1 MAFTKAE
8 RLRQLPPYL
17 FAEIDR
23 LKAELIAKGVDVINL
38 GVGDPDL
45 PTPDHII
52 EALAV
57 AAKDPANHQYPSYSG
72 MNDFRVSVAKWYG
85 RRFGVELDPVSEV
98 LTLIGSKEGLA
109 HLPLAFINPGDLALT
124 PSPAYPVYHI
134 ATMFAGGESWF
145 MPLVKENEF
154 LPDLDAIP
162 VDVARR
168 ARLLFI
174 NYPNNPTGAVA
185 GRDFF
190 ERVVRFAKEYDI
202 IVCHDAAYTEMA
214 FGGYKP
220 MSFLEVPGAKE
231 VGIEFHSLSK
241 TYNMTG
247 WRLGFVV
254 GNREVVG
261 GLGQIKSNIDSGAF
275 NAVQWAGIRALEGD
289 QAPVAEMQRIYGER
303 RDILIA
309 GLRKAG
315 LDPETPKATFYV
327 WCPTPPGFTSKE
339 FTSLLLR
346 EAGIVTTPGSG
357 FGDPGEGYVRMAL
370 TVSAER
376 IREAVER
383 ILKLSFDRTPASGK
397 SGNRPG

>member
-1 MAFTKAE
+1 MGFTKAE

-23 LKAELIAKGVDVINL
+23 LKAELIAKGIDVINL

-45 PTPDHII
+45 PTPAHII
-52 EALAV
+52 EELTAGAQ
-57 AAKDPANHQYPSYSG
+57 DPANHQYPSYSG
-72 MNDFRVSVAKWYG
+72 MNDFRVSVAEWYG
-85 RRFGVELDPVSEV
+85 RRFGVDLDPVAEV

-109 HLPLAFINPGDLALT
+109 HLPLAFINPGDLALV
-124 PSPAYPVYHI
+124 PSPAYPVYQI

-145 MPLVKENEF
+145 MPLLRENDF

-162 VDVARR
+162 PDVAQR
-168 ARLLFI
+168 ARILFI

-190 ERVVRFAKEYDI
+190 ERVVAFAKQYDI
-202 IVCHDAAYTEMA
+202 LVCHDAAYTEMA
-214 FGGYKP
+214 FDGYKP

-247 WRLGFVV
+247 WRIGFAV

-261 GLGQIKSNIDSGAF
+261 GLGQIKSNIDSGVF
-275 NAVQWAGIRALEGD
+275 NAVQRAGIAALEGD
-289 QAPVAEMQRIYGER
+289 QTPVAEMRKIYAER
-303 RDILIA
+303 RDILIS
-309 GLRKAG
+309 GLRQAG
-315 LDPETPKATFYV
+315 LDPLPLKATFYV
-327 WCPTPPGFTSKE
+327 WCPTPAGFSSKE
-339 FTSLLLR
+339 FTSLLLS

-357 FGDPGEGYVRMAL
+357 FGEPGEGYVRLAL

-376 IREAVER
+376 TREAVDR
-383 ILKLSFDRTPASGK
+383 IRKLSF
-397 SGNRPG
+397 